1 MSVERQ
7 GAGAMGEVR
16 LAVVGRIATIT
27 IDQVQRRNAMTLT
40 MWRQLREAVDRVADD
55 PSVRVLVLRGAG
67 DHFCAGMDVTGGTAE
82 AHPMGRLS
90 VTSRAILNLHHLR
103 VPTIA
108 RLDGSAVGAGAN
120 LALGCDLV
128 VASDRA
134 SLSQIFVHRGLSV
147 DCGGS
152 WLLPRLVGLHKA
164 RELCF
169 LGEMV
174 EAADGL
180 AMGLYTRVV
189 EARALDEEVQSLAE
203 RLAALPPVALQQ
215 SKRLINEGSTSSFE
229 LAMESEMRAQSV
241 NLQGADSLEAFTA
254 FLEKR
259 PGTYS
264 GGGYRCPPTSTT

>member
-1 MSVERQ
+1 M
-7 GAGAMGEVR
+7 AEVR
-16 LAVVGRIATIT
+16 LAVVDRIATIT
-27 IDQVQRRNAMTLT
+27 IDQADRRNAMTLP
-40 MWRQLREAVDRVADD
+40 MWRQLREAIDRIADD
-55 PSVRVLVLRGAG
+55 SEARVLILRGAG
-67 DHFCAGMDVTGGTAE
+67 DHFCAGMDVTGGNAQ
-82 AHPMGRLS
+82 AHPMDRLA
-90 VTSRAILNLHHLR
+90 VTSRAILNLHNLR
-103 VPTIA
+103 IPTIA

-134 SLSQIFVHRGLSV
+134 RLSQIFVHRGLSV

-174 EAADGL
+174 EATDGL

-189 EARALDEEVQSLAE
+189 AADALDAEVQSLAE
-203 RLAALPPVALQQ
+203 RMAALPPVALQQ
-215 SKRLINEGSTSSFE
+215 SKRLLNEGATTSFE
-229 LAMESEMRAQSV
+229 LAMESEMRAQSM
-241 NLQGADSLEAFTA
+241 NLQGADSAEAFAA

-259 PGTYS
+259 PATYT
-264 GGGYRCPPTSTT
+264 GGGYRVPPPLKEHS